1 MTLWHEAPL
10 PLPHAFATPH
20 PCTIKFR
27 LLDSAAGKM
36 PWIALDGQ
44 VMELNPNSSKMIKHV
59 LGGRLSIVFEQLKW
73 DGPWASR
80 LTTESR
86 AKYTQLFR
94 QMDVD
99 NSGTVDGGELEFAF
113 EQLNIEMTPQE
124 IITMVNKHAK
134 KHEGEVTQNE
144 FFEMM
149 EDQVH
154 GGRAWFVTLVCVIIP
169 NVDYDHEILSYREEE
184 KTAQFESKVQD
195 VFDRLQEGGC
205 IKPSQV
211 ELGLEYLQLNIDPDR
226 LAMLVSNIGET
237 LTLQDFQMLVEN
249 QHVVDTKTHTQLMDQ
264 ANRRRRLEQRAKAK
278 LLHIKGNERKVRVVE
293 TELHYTSLN
302 AGDVFLLDA
311 WNGFFLWI
319 GKEASEPEADAG
331 RNQMNSIAVAR
342 KRHLT
347 VPPQFEEMVQG
358 EESEVFW
365 ELLGGQVV
373 VCVHWNASP

>member
-1 MTLWHEAPL
+1 
-10 PLPHAFATPH
+10 
-20 PCTIKFR
+20 
-27 LLDSAAGKM
+27 
-36 PWIALDGQ
+36 
-44 VMELNPNSSKMIKHV
+44 
-59 LGGRLSIVFEQLKW
+59 
-73 DGPWASR
+73 
-80 LTTESR
+80 
-86 AKYTQLFR
+86 
-94 QMDVD
+94 
-99 NSGTVDGGELEFAF
+99 
-113 EQLNIEMTPQE
+113 
-124 IITMVNKHAK
+124 
-134 KHEGEVTQNE
+134 
-144 FFEMM
+144 
-149 EDQVH
+149 
-154 GGRAWFVTLVCVIIP
+154 
-169 NVDYDHEILSYREEE
+169 
-184 KTAQFESKVQD
+184 VQD